1 MKKDAKAH
9 TMIGVLFILD
19 KYINDVLGIIGL
31 SSFGYG
37 VWLYDSKLSLI
48 SVGIIIMF
56 VAYKSAKA

>member
-1 MKKDAKAH
+1 
-9 TMIGVLFILD
+9 MIEALYFLD

-31 SSFGYG
+31 SMFGYG
-37 VWLYDSKLSLI
+37 VWLYQPKLSLI